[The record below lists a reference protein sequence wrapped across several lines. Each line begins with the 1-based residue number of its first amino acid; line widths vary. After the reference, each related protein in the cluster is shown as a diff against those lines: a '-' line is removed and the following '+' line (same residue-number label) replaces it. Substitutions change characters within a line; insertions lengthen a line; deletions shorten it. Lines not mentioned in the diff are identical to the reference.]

1 MNTSIGLT
9 KAAQYEIRVKG
20 VLGARWQTW
29 FEGMTITE
37 SGDETIIRGTVVD
50 QAALHSLLL
59 RIRDLGLPLIA
70 VNQIEA
76 DSPSEVTR
84 SGHGEVLPANCTE

>member
-1 MNTSIGLT
+1 MAMSKSIGLT
-9 KAAQYEIRVKG
+9 QAAQYEIRVKG
-20 VLGARWQTW
+20 ELDARWQAW
-29 FEGMTITE
+29 FEGMTITA
-37 SGDETIIRGTVVD
+37 SDDETSICGMVAD

-76 DSPSEVTR
+76 DLS
-84 SGHGEVLPANCTE
+84 

>member
-1 MNTSIGLT
+1 MNTAIGLT

-20 VLGARWQTW
+20 ELDTRWQLW
-29 FEGMTITE
+29 FEGMTITT
-37 SGDETIIRGTVVD
+37 GDDETILCGTVAD

-70 VNQIEA
+70 VNQI
-76 DSPSEVTR
+76 
-84 SGHGEVLPANCTE
+84 

>member
-9 KAAQYEIRVKG
+9 KAAQYEIRVEG
-20 VLGARWQTW
+20 VLDARWQTW
-29 FEGMTITE
+29 FEGMTITTN
-37 SGDETIIRGTVVD
+37 GDETIIRGMVVD
-50 QAALHSLLL
+50 QTSLHSLLT

-76 DSPSEVTR
+76 DPSSDV
-84 SGHGEVLPANCTE
+84 NQ